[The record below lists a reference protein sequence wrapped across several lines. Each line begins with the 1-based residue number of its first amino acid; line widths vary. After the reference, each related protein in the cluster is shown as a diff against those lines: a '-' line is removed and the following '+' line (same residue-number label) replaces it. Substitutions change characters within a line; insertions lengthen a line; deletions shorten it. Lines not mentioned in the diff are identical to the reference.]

1 MAKKTIVAF
10 GLAHIREEGACTSY
24 DGGEPCGYKEPVPG
38 TETRWIELCYDPED
52 RVDKELLMTICQ
64 LIDSRLIGG
73 SLDVDRAKNVITAV
87 AAQYFRDE
95 DNT

>member
-1 MAKKTIVAF
+1 
-10 GLAHIREEGACTSY
+10 
-24 DGGEPCGYKEPVPG
+24 
-38 TETRWIELCYDPED
+38 
-52 RVDKELLMTICQ
+52 MTICQ